1 METLLLLRTIT
12 VMYYYRLI
20 DVGDKFENPKRDL
33 PGSIFGDLVNLV
45 WLDVRNNKLE
55 KLPSQIGESNSLR
68 DILLGKNK
76 NSRNNNNLAYRWH
89 AMLKKIMV

>member
-1 METLLLLRTIT
+1 MT
-12 VMYYYRLI
+12 VQ
-20 DVGDKFENPKRDL
+20 FENPKREL

-55 KLPSQIGESNSLR
+55 RLPSQIGESNSLR

-76 NSRNNNNLAYRWH
+76 NLRNNLAYHWH
-89 AMLKKIMV
+89 VMSN